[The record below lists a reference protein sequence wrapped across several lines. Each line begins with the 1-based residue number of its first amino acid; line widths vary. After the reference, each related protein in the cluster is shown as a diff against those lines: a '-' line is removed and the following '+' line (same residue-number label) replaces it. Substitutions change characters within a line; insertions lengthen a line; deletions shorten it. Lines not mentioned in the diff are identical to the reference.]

1 MRISYAITV
10 CDEEDEIVRLVDFL
24 LKNKRCEDEICVLLD
39 TSKTT
44 KYIQK
49 FLWNYSTN
57 KEISLYE
64 DAFEGHFANWKNKL
78 TQICSGD
85 YIFQIDADE
94 IPHKFLIDALP
105 ELLGDNNDLDVFLV
119 PRVNTVEGIT
129 PEHIQKWRW
138 NIDDKKRI
146 NWPDYQW
153 RIWKNKPEIKWIGKV
168 HERLDGFKLYAPLP
182 DNESYA
188 LFHPKTIEKQ
198 EAAIKLYQ
206 TIDPLV
212 KEKI

>member
-10 CDEEDEIVRLVDFL
+10 CDEEDEIVRLIDFL
-24 LKNKRCEDEICVLLD
+24 LKNKRYEDEICVLLD

-44 KYIQK
+44 KHIQK
-49 FLWNYSTN
+49 SLWNYSTN
-57 KEISLYE
+57 KEISLHE
-64 DAFEGHFANWKNKL
+64 DTFEGHFADWKNKL
-78 TQICSGD
+78 TQLCSGD

-94 IPHKFLIDALP
+94 IPHRFLLDNLP
-105 ELLGDNNDLDVFLV
+105 SVLENNSDLEVFLV

-129 PEHIQKWRW
+129 SEHIQKWKW
-138 NIDDKKRI
+138 NIDSKERV

-153 RIWKNKPEIKWIGKV
+153 RIWKNKPEIKWVNKV
-168 HERLDGFKLYAPLP
+168 HEKLDGFKTYTSLP

-198 EAAIKLYQ
+198 EAAVKLYQ
-206 TIDPLV
+206 TLNPLV